1 MQTRFAVVAA
11 LAVVGGAVAGPAT
24 AADKVPVK
32 LKVKDCDGCSVSAT
46 WNSNGKSSG
55 KIASKTKKVRG
66 DKATLRF
73 KVPKGYYLY
82 FAATSPNAQ
91 VDAASI
97 LVTRYAGAKKGE
109 KLSASK
115 IQTLNKAA
123 SYCMRAKKR
132 TVRSQAAL
140 IPYDGATLLGFW
152 ANPQL
157 KKMGNKV
164 SSGINGVF
172 GTQNTLLCKG
182 KYY

>member
-1 MQTRFAVVAA
+1 MRTRIAVVAA

-82 FAATSPNAQ
+82 FTATSPKAQ

-115 IQTLNKAA
+115 IQTLNQAA
-123 SYCMRAKKR
+123 SYCMRAKKG
-132 TVRSQAAL
+132 TVRAKAAL

-157 KKMGNKV
+157 KKMGNTV